1 MWIFNELYY
10 FMCTTYARKANV
22 CSLYGL
28 KWNVFWTRW
37 TIFHESFCP
46 TGFLNPS
53 VLRIK
58 TVLNSINM
66 SYPLLWIIFSSLI
79 IIIIIIFHSHIS
91 FTFLLNYVLGII
103 PSEPS
108 QTKKPLVSPSTFS
121 FIKPPLPD
129 TVQLFVP
136 LPEKLPIRELHWLF
150 KHAIPVSS
158 AISHQ
163 APRNQEAIKL

>member
-1 MWIFNELYY
+1 VNNI
-10 FMCTTYARKANV
+10 
-22 CSLYGL
+22 
-28 KWNVFWTRW
+28 
-37 TIFHESFCP
+37 SFLHWS
-46 TGFLNPS
+46 F
-53 VLRIK
+53 
-58 TVLNSINM
+58 
-66 SYPLLWIIFSSLI
+66 I
-79 IIIIIIFHSHIS
+79 IIIVFHSHIS

-108 QTKKPLVSPSTFS
+108 QTQKPLVSPSTFS

-163 APRNQEAIKL
+163 APRNHKKRSSSNKTRPWPDPSPSSSSSSLSPPPPRRRPPR